1 MPLDEAS
8 LARACGSELRL
19 GNQLCRRE
27 LNLFKAALAAGGP
40 VTVSCTREA
49 PLFTEVAEEVGAAER
64 VAYAD
69 IRETAGWAE
78 DCGAACCRGRADAGR
93 RTRRSR
99 EQGRG
104 ADLWPRRGRDR
115 CRRKARRSPRCDG
128 AVDETGR
135 DRAAPR
141 QRFPGAAG
149 HDR

>member
-1 MPLDEAS
+1 MQDDGRIVLACSCEETMPLDEAS

-69 IRETAGWAE
+69 IRETAGWSK
-78 DCGAACCRGRADAGR
+78 DAA
-93 RTRRSR
+93 
-99 EQGRG
+99 
-104 ADLWPRRGRDR
+104 
-115 CRRKARRSPRCDG
+115 
-128 AVDETGR
+128 
-135 DRAAPR
+135 
-141 QRFPGAAG
+141 AAG
-149 HDR
+149 PKIAALLAAAAEPMPPPHSSVSRARAWR